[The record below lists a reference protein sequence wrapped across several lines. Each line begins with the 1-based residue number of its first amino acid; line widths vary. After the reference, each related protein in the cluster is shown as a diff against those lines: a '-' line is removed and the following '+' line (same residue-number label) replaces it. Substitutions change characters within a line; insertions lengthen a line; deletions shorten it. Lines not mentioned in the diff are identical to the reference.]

1 MGISLTGEQKG
12 IIVNTA
18 LKLCDDVGV
27 IIVSITYDGP
37 AANFSMYKH
46 LGCDILR
53 SQNVT
58 CFERG
63 NTLIHAFIDP
73 CHTIKLIRNAFGEL
87 RVFFDSLSRKID
99 YYYLEA
105 LYNLQENKGLH
116 LANKI
121 KKPHI
126 FFQKQKMK
134 VKLATQLFSSSV
146 ADALEYCRSELK
158 LKQFKDC
165 EGTVNFINI
174 I

>member
-1 MGISLTGEQKG
+1 MMDLPLTL
-12 IIVNTA
+12 A
-18 LKLCDDVGV
+18 C
-27 IIVSITYDGP
+27 
-37 AANFSMYKH
+37 MYMY
-46 LGCDILR
+46 LGCDMLR

-73 CHTIKLIRNAFGEL
+73 CHTIKLIRNALGEL
-87 RVFFDSLSRKID
+87 RVFFDSLGRKID

-105 LYNLQENKGLH
+105 LYNLQENKGLN

-121 KKPHI
+121 KKPHM

-146 ADALEYCRSELK
+146 ADALEYWRSELK
-158 LKQFKDC
+158 LKQLK
-165 EGTVNFINI
+165 TVRAL
-174 I
+174 